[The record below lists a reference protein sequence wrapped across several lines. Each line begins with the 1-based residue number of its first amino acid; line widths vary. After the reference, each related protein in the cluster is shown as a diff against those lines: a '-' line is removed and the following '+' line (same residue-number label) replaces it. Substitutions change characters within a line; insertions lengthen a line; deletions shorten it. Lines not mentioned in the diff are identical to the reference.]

1 VTLGNLVEVQFLLE
15 TVSKKSVKNLSH
27 QAAYNNDVTF
37 RSVTETF
44 PYQIPLRF
52 PVFFTVLSGLSL
64 TTSENDVHSY
74 HAYSEKRYD
83 SNAGRNLLE
92 YNHRG
97 VSRRVYCKFL
107 IFLNKLTETK
117 YIAQL

>member
-15 TVSKKSVKNLSH
+15 TVEKKSVKSLSH
-27 QAAYNNDVTF
+27 QAAYNNNDVTF
-37 RSVTETF
+37 RPVTETF
-44 PYQIPLRF
+44 PYQIPLGF
-52 PVFFTVLSGLSL
+52 PVFLTVLSGLSF

-74 HAYSEKRYD
+74 HACSEKGYD

-97 VSRRVYCKFL
+97 VPRRVYC
-107 IFLNKLTETK
+107 
-117 YIAQL
+117 